1 MLFICLQ
8 GISAAQVHF
17 CPFSVTAGWL
27 FDPEHWECLTHL
39 SGARWGMFCIWSQWV
54 LFPGLSR
61 KDLELTLGW
70 TTCVLFFFHYG
81 VHFFLGA
88 FIETRRIDKG

>member
-1 MLFICLQ
+1 M
-8 GISAAQVHF
+8 
-17 CPFSVTAGWL
+17 
-27 FDPEHWECLTHL
+27 
-39 SGARWGMFCIWSQWV
+39 

-81 VHFFLGA
+81 AHFSLGA

>member
-8 GISAAQVHF
+8 GVSAAQVHF
-17 CPFSVTAGWL
+17 CPFTVTAGWL
-27 FDPEHWECLTHL
+27 FDPGHWERLTHL
-39 SGARWGMFCIWSQWV
+39 SGACWGMLWIWSQWV

-81 VHFFLGA
+81 AHFFPWG
-88 FIETRRIDKG
+88 FH